1 MILDSSFLIDVQNGV
16 DAATTK
22 ARELER
28 SSRPRRVPHVVLYEL
43 YIEVG
48 KGSQTEANRDRIDRV
63 LSSLP
68 LEPTT
73 PAIVRRAGKLEGEL
87 QGSDEGVGAVDAIV
101 AATAL
106 EYEEPVVTA
115 DVDHFE
121 RIPDVDVE
129 SY

>member
-1 MILDSSFLIDVQNGV
+1 MILDTSFLIDVQNGV
-16 DAATTK
+16 DAATTT
-22 ARELER
+22 ARKLER
-28 SSRPRRVPHVVLYEL
+28 TSQPRRVPHVVLYEL
-43 YIEVG
+43 YIGVG
-48 KGSQTEANRDRIDRV
+48 KGTQTAANRDRIDRV

-68 LEPTT
+68 MEPTT
-73 PAIVRRAGKLEGEL
+73 PAIARRAGELEGDL

-115 DVDHFE
+115 DEDRFE
-121 RIPDVDVE
+121 RIPGVDVE